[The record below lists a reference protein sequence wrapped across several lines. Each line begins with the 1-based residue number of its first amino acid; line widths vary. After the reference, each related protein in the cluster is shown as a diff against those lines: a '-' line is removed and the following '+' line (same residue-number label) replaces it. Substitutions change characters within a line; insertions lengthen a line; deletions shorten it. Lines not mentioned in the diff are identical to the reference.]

1 MDWLN
6 HMNAA
11 IDYLEAH
18 LEDEISYDCAAQ
30 IACCSTYHF
39 QRMFSYITGVPL
51 SEYIRRRRLT
61 LAAFALQAG
70 GCKVIDAAL
79 KFGYESPEAFSRAFK
94 KLHGIMPLSA
104 RDMGVSLKAYPRMSF
119 SITVNGVVEMK
130 YHITQR
136 EAFRVFGICADISTD
151 QETAFEQVPKFFRKC
166 DDDLVPDEINKRLGR
181 FSDHH
186 TISALY
192 DYSEHT
198 FKYMLCQFLPKD
210 ISIPEKFTVLDVP
223 AATWAVFDV
232 PDGEMQAMWRR
243 IWTEWFP
250 ASGYESVEGVQFE
263 MYYGLASHENVFG
276 EIWIPVK
283 KAPANRP

>member
-1 MDWLN
+1 MDWLDN
-6 HMNAA
+6 MNAA
-11 IDYLEAH
+11 IEYIETH
-18 LEDEISYDCAAQ
+18 LADEISYDRAAQ

-61 LAAFALQAG
+61 LAAFELQTG
-70 GCKVIDAAL
+70 GVKVIDTAV

-94 KLHGIMPLSA
+94 KLHGIMPVSA
-104 RDMGVSLKAYPRMSF
+104 RDIGVSLKAYPKMTF
-119 SITVNGVVEMK
+119 SITIKGDVEMK
-130 YHITQR
+130 YRITQR
-136 EAFRVFGICADISTD
+136 EAFRVFGVYADISTD
-151 QETAFEQVPKFFRKC
+151 QETSFEKVPQFFRKC
-166 DDDLVPDEINKRLGR
+166 DEDLVPDEINALLGR
-181 FSDHH
+181 FSDNH

-192 DYSEHT
+192 DYSENT
-198 FKYMLCQFLPKD
+198 FKYMLCQFLPKGLSLPD
-210 ISIPEKFTVLDVP
+210 KFTVLDVP

-232 PDGEMQAMWRR
+232 PDCEIQAMWRR

-250 ASGYESVEGVQFE
+250 TSGYESIKGVSFE

-283 KAPANRP
+283 KK